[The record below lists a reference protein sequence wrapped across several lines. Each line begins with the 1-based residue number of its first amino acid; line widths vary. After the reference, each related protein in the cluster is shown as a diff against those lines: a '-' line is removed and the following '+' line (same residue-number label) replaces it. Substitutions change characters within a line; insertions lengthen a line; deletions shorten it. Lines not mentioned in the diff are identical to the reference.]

1 CRTAVTA
8 DIVFL
13 VDESWGVGPDNFQLI
28 KDFISGIV
36 KSFTDNILGEE
47 GIRFGVTVYSDIPR
61 MRIALTDYS
70 TVEEVLSAVRDLP
83 YESGSPKTGA
93 ALEFLVDS
101 VFSSAIIRDDAPKIV
116 ILIINDKST
125 DLIEEP
131 AKALPDNGITVF
143 AVGIKE
149 ADKKELKK
157 IVSEPFEEHLLFVED
172 FNRLSSLLPK
182 ISRRVC
188 FTASEPPRPIK
199 QTKQEVEDKVIGPK
213 DLVVNELS
221 YSSLR
226 LTWTPATGDV
236 TGYQLTISAL
246 SASGQPLSGQEEQTV
261 TPYSQTSASATLL
274 VIHFFKRIPVIDIQ
288 KINSCQK
295 RTIAV
300 LLSIMIILS
309 LKGFQTQV
317 GFWKKVL
324 SYLSTFKCS
333 VAKNENLLLEAFQ
346 QTDYSQ
352 EIKSTGDVRTA
363 LVTDLKPTTE
373 YLFTVH
379 AVYAGGRGD
388 STIVRA
394 NTTPVPQVTN
404 FRVIE
409 EGLFSLRLAWT
420 PPLGRLNGYK
430 IFIPRANRPGLTYEQ
445 ELSGDVSSHVIDSL
459 EEDMKYT
466 ISIYAIYP
474 EGTSDPVSATGRTC
488 KSPYLNQ
495 EPVMELVQGQ
505 EQLTSVMCTV
515 SQFSSLNAH
524 RESTVPR
531 KVKLVPV
538 KSLTLQN
545 ATTDTIQARWSPVK
559 GASGYRLTWSSS
571 EGYIE
576 NVNLGE
582 TYTFYMIQG
591 LQPGTEYTVTIN
603 PIFVDIE
610 GPVTTAKAKTL
621 ESSAVQ
627 NVKASAVSTN
637 SALIS
642 WNAVP
647 GATGYRLAWG
657 PTTEFL
663 GKDRPRQLALNSS
676 TTVYQ
681 LKNLVHD
688 TEYVLSLYV
697 LFGSIV
703 GPGITATVRTSPLGY
718 VSNFKVIS
726 YTSTSIT
733 VEWSPIVGATE
744 YKVTWTAGKDS
755 STTQSQY
762 LERNVLH
769 YRIDGLIPEAIYT
782 ISIHAVYGNTEGPEI
797 TLSQHTDSELIQS
810 VKDVKVVDIGVKS
823 FKLSW
828 KRTPG
833 VSGYKI
839 SWVPFNGG
847 PEKSKLVSMSATF
860 FTIAGLQ
867 ESSAYKIQVS
877 PVVGQQEGSPVLLT
891 ARTLDLPKV
900 KKFKA
905 LETTDNSTV
914 LNWTSVAGVSGYIIT
929 WRPISGDWTPDLKTT
944 TEILG
949 PVFTSFKITNLL
961 YGRTYI
967 FTIRPLYGEVEGPVT
982 SINERILCGKV
993 KADIVFLIDESWSIG
1008 ANNFVKLKDFLFR
1021 IATYFPI
1028 IGPKGTQASESLSA
1042 NIMQLRC
1049 EVYTMMCHVITLY
1062 TEGGNVSSVTR
1073 LTQRTGYIFFAQTF
1087 DDFPSIEREF
1097 IENLCSEALLTSQQ
1111 RELTKPQGPCPSQ
1124 CMKGQKGEKG
1134 ESNSHG
1140 GLRLPTGNGYDLFNL
1155 NTKGEKG
1162 ERGLP
1167 GTDGVPGLPGRPG
1180 RTGPPGS
1187 AGLRGPPGVPG
1198 DSGPPGHPGLKG
1210 QRGERGEPGYVLG
1223 GVEVIPGSTEGSQ
1236 GDSGIPGVPGPPG
1249 LPGQPGPQ
1257 GPPGTSVKGE
1267 PGESDQQGQR
1277 GKQGSKGDI
1286 GDPGKNGEVGLPGP
1300 IGLDGVPGFPGQKGE
1315 KGNEGI
1321 GIPGVQGP
1329 KGEAGEKGNV
1339 GSPGPTGPKGEM
1351 GIQGI
1356 QGPMGPRG
1364 KKGLKGDR
1372 GDKGDR
1378 GEMGPMGPQGITGLP
1393 GPMGAK
1399 GNEGIRGLPGDP
1411 AKGIIG
1417 PSGKKGARGDIG
1429 PLGPP
1434 GPQGEKGNQGSPGF
1448 GIPGQQ
1454 GPKGENGE
1462 RGNVGLSGKPG
1473 PKGQDGGKGDK
1484 GEPGQPGQAGLPGL
1498 RGKDGEPGP
1507 KADPGPRGDP
1517 GPAGEPGERGVR
1529 VVLFFFQGP
1538 LGLLGR
1544 PGDPGEKGE
1553 PGIAGAPGVQ
1563 GPKGEKG
1570 DTGKPGP
1577 PGPSSIHAS
1586 VHQGDSGEP
1595 GLPGD
1600 PGLPGPRGPEGRP
1613 GPPGNG
1619 LGGPAVQGRDGVDG
1633 KDGEPG
1639 PPGPKGEPGRK
1650 GDPGSAK
1657 GEPGRMGITGM
1668 PGLPGTPGKPG
1679 VDGKRGAT
1687 GKDGEPGLPGE
1698 KGGKGERG
1706 DPGSAGK
1713 DGAKGEPG
1721 APGLPGPPGPPGMKG
1736 EKGDKGSKGDKGDP
1750 GPAGKL
1756 FEMKKSKGDK
1766 KRINYNHV
1774 TDYTLPSYR
1783 ESDRSHHITFIPEQG
1798 KGNSRRNK
1806 RDKSTMEEDVLH
1818 EDMELKKSQPSTNLL
1833 AVLHTYQEPQEEGAT
1848 TVDKN
1853 ETGWEDTQLGDG
1865 KNGDPGEN
1873 GIPGEKKGEPGESGQ
1888 KGEPGIGY
1896 RGPVGQAGPPGQ
1908 KGEPGAPGPPGA
1920 QGIQG
1925 IRGNPG
1931 IPGTQ
1936 GPRGPPGLP
1945 GPPGPE
1951 GDRGKR
1957 GKNGL
1962 SGSPGLHGPP
1972 GKQALALPALI
1983 ILNILKGLSG
1993 LPGSKGDKGD
2003 TVPGE
2008 PGERGVVGLPG
2019 RRGPKGL
2026 PGARGEKGNAGDR
2039 GFPGYKGE
2047 RGSPLTLMGPQGYKG
2062 NKGDPG
2068 ERGPPGFDGDKGEKG
2083 EDGPSGEKGLK
2094 GEPGTKGAMGPFGAR
2109 GPAGQKGRNGEDGV
2123 DGAKGAK
2130 GDRGLQGQ
2138 KGDKGDQGDP
2148 GLPGDTGEK
2157 GEKGDK
2163 GSPGIPGMPGSDGL
2177 PGLKGSNGDAGLD
2190 ASPGLPGQKGE
2201 KGSTGFPG
2209 FPGFKGSA
2217 CLPGKDGATGLS
2229 GPPGEK
2235 GEPGPKGEVGSE
2247 GSKGE
2252 KGDPGLT

>member
-199 QTKQEVEDKVIGPK
+199 QTKQVEDKVIGPK

-246 SASGQPLSGQEEQTV
+246 SASGQPLSGQEEQ
-261 TPYSQTSASATLL
+261 
-274 VIHFFKRIPVIDIQ
+274 ID
-288 KINSCQK
+288 
-295 RTIAV
+295 
-300 LLSIMIILS
+300 
-309 LKGFQTQV
+309 LK
-317 GFWKKVL
+317 
-324 SYLSTFKCS
+324 
-333 VAKNENLLLEAFQ
+333 
-346 QTDYSQ
+346 
-352 EIKSTGDVRTA
+352 GDVRTA

-394 NTTPVPQVTN
+394 NT
-404 FRVIE
+404 
-409 EGLFSLRLAWT
+409 
-420 PPLGRLNGYK
+420 
-430 IFIPRANRPGLTYEQ
+430 
-445 ELSGDVSSHVIDSL
+445 
-459 EEDMKYT
+459 
-466 ISIYAIYP
+466 
-474 EGTSDPVSATGRTC
+474 
-488 KSPYLNQ
+488 
-495 EPVMELVQGQ
+495 
-505 EQLTSVMCTV
+505 
-515 SQFSSLNAH
+515 
-524 RESTVPR
+524 R

-703 GPGITATVRTSPLGY
+703 GPGITATVRTCECNTVFRFNKTKCLELVTRKNIAVSFMMLYLIVAAPLGY

-744 YKVTWTAGKDS
+744 YKVTWTAGKGTDS

-839 SWVPFNGG
+839 SWVPFNVGG

-929 WRPISGDWTPDLKTT
+929 WRPISDLKTT

-982 SINERILCGKV
+982 SINERILYKLSNVHISCHVMSKIVYQEKKQKTLEYTFFTCTVLYVINHNVWFLSLITVGKAKTSASAVTLSTTEATSTPALIPTPQQANTRAQAAGRNTRTPTVKTTKSTTTLTTSATPTTTTTMTTTAAPATIEPPATTTITTASTLRSGPICGKV

-1042 NIMQLRC
+1042 NIMQLSLRC

-1111 RELTKPQGPCPSQ
+1111 RESDPEHCPSQ

-1223 GVEVIPGSTEGSQ
+1223 GVEVIPGRKGEPGSPGSQ

-1257 GPPGTSVKGE
+1257 GPPGTSVK
-1267 PGESDQQGQR
+1267 DQQGQR

-1434 GPQGEKGNQGSPGF
+1434 GPQGEKGNQGDNPGF

-1529 VVLFFFQGP
+1529 GP

-1577 PGPSSIHAS
+1577 PGPSS
-1586 VHQGDSGEP
+1586 GDSGEP

-1613 GPPGNG
+1613 GPPDYMNQSFIDNIFIINILYNKLKTSEESQSYNNNIPGMSC
-1619 LGGPAVQGRDGVDG
+1619 GGPAVQGRDGVDG

-1721 APGLPGPPGPPGMKG
+1721 APGLPGPPVLLNIPTDLTPEEGASIENARQPLFPLPMGPPGVAGPPGMKG

-1756 FEMKKSKGDK
+1756 FEELEALFESYGIKISKLDQVVETLFEHLTKSFQVFP
-1766 KRINYNHV
+1766 R
-1774 TDYTLPSYR
+1774 
-1783 ESDRSHHITFIPEQG
+1783 
-1798 KGNSRRNK
+1798 
-1806 RDKSTMEEDVLH
+1806 VLSFTH
-1818 EDMELKKSQPSTNLL
+1818 
-1833 AVLHTYQEPQEEGAT
+1833 
-1848 TVDKN
+1848 
-1853 ETGWEDTQLGDG
+1853 
-1865 KNGDPGEN
+1865 GDPGEN

-1908 KGEPGAPGPPGA
+1908 KLGEPGAPGPPGA

-1972 GKQALALPALI
+1972 GKQ
-1983 ILNILKGLSG
+1983 
-1993 LPGSKGDKGD
+1993 GD

-2019 RRGPKGL
+2019 RRG
-2026 PGARGEKGNAGDR
+2026 EKGIAGIRGPAGPLGDR

-2083 EDGPSGEKGLK
+2083 EDGPSGEKKGLK

-2109 GPAGQKGRNGEDGV
+2109 GPAGQKYLKGEPGEAGINGEVTLTCTSFKGRNGEDGV

-2138 KGDKGDQGDP
+2138 KVNEGDQGDP

-2157 GEKGDK
+2157 GEKGFRGLPGRMGTTGTDGEKGDK

-2235 GEPGPKGEVGSE
+2235 GEPG
-2247 GSKGE
+2247 
-2252 KGDPGLT
+2252 

>member
-1 CRTAVTA
+1 MEFWHMWVFLMSLSFRQSAVLAESEACRTAVTA

-199 QTKQEVEDKVIGPK
+199 QTKQVEDKVIGPK

-246 SASGQPLSGQEEQTV
+246 SASGQPLSGQEEQ
-261 TPYSQTSASATLL
+261 
-274 VIHFFKRIPVIDIQ
+274 ID
-288 KINSCQK
+288 
-295 RTIAV
+295 
-300 LLSIMIILS
+300 
-309 LKGFQTQV
+309 LK
-317 GFWKKVL
+317 
-324 SYLSTFKCS
+324 
-333 VAKNENLLLEAFQ
+333 
-346 QTDYSQ
+346 
-352 EIKSTGDVRTA
+352 GDVRTA

-474 EGTSDPVSATGRTC
+474 EGTSDPVSATGRT
-488 KSPYLNQ
+488 L
-495 EPVMELVQGQ
+495 
-505 EQLTSVMCTV
+505 
-515 SQFSSLNAH
+515 
-524 RESTVPR
+524 
-531 KVKLVPV
+531 KLVPV

-797 TLSQHTDSELIQS
+797 TLSQHTASMTDSELIQS

-929 WRPISGDWTPDLKTT
+929 WRPISDLKTT

-982 SINERILCGKV
+982 SINERILGKAKTSASAVTLSTTEATSTPALIPTPQQANTRAQAAGRNTRTPTVKTTKSTTTLTTSATPTTTTTMTTTAAPATIEPPATTTITTASTLRSGPICGKV

-1042 NIMQLRC
+1042 NIMQL
-1049 EVYTMMCHVITLY
+1049 
-1062 TEGGNVSSVTR
+1062 S
-1073 LTQRTGYIFFAQTF
+1073 
-1087 DDFPSIEREF
+1087 
-1097 IENLCSEALLTSQQ
+1097 
-1111 RELTKPQGPCPSQ
+1111 
-1124 CMKGQKGEKG
+1124 
-1134 ESNSHG
+1134 
-1140 GLRLPTGNGYDLFNL
+1140 
-1155 NTKGEKG
+1155 
-1162 ERGLP
+1162 
-1167 GTDGVPGLPGRPG
+1167 
-1180 RTGPPGS
+1180 
-1187 AGLRGPPGVPG
+1187 
-1198 DSGPPGHPGLKG
+1198 
-1210 QRGERGEPGYVLG
+1210 
-1223 GVEVIPGSTEGSQ
+1223 
-1236 GDSGIPGVPGPPG
+1236 
-1249 LPGQPGPQ
+1249 
-1257 GPPGTSVKGE
+1257 
-1267 PGESDQQGQR
+1267 
-1277 GKQGSKGDI
+1277 
-1286 GDPGKNGEVGLPGP
+1286 
-1300 IGLDGVPGFPGQKGE
+1300 
-1315 KGNEGI
+1315 
-1321 GIPGVQGP
+1321 
-1329 KGEAGEKGNV
+1329 
-1339 GSPGPTGPKGEM
+1339 
-1351 GIQGI
+1351 
-1356 QGPMGPRG
+1356 
-1364 KKGLKGDR
+1364 
-1372 GDKGDR
+1372 
-1378 GEMGPMGPQGITGLP
+1378 
-1393 GPMGAK
+1393 
-1399 GNEGIRGLPGDP
+1399 
-1411 AKGIIG
+1411 
-1417 PSGKKGARGDIG
+1417 
-1429 PLGPP
+1429 
-1434 GPQGEKGNQGSPGF
+1434 
-1448 GIPGQQ
+1448 
-1454 GPKGENGE
+1454 
-1462 RGNVGLSGKPG
+1462 
-1473 PKGQDGGKGDK
+1473 
-1484 GEPGQPGQAGLPGL
+1484 
-1498 RGKDGEPGP
+1498 
-1507 KADPGPRGDP
+1507 
-1517 GPAGEPGERGVR
+1517 
-1529 VVLFFFQGP
+1529 
-1538 LGLLGR
+1538 
-1544 PGDPGEKGE
+1544 
-1553 PGIAGAPGVQ
+1553 
-1563 GPKGEKG
+1563 
-1570 DTGKPGP
+1570 
-1577 PGPSSIHAS
+1577 
-1586 VHQGDSGEP
+1586 
-1595 GLPGD
+1595 
-1600 PGLPGPRGPEGRP
+1600 
-1613 GPPGNG
+1613 
-1619 LGGPAVQGRDGVDG
+1619 
-1633 KDGEPG
+1633 
-1639 PPGPKGEPGRK
+1639 
-1650 GDPGSAK
+1650 
-1657 GEPGRMGITGM
+1657 
-1668 PGLPGTPGKPG
+1668 
-1679 VDGKRGAT
+1679 
-1687 GKDGEPGLPGE
+1687 
-1698 KGGKGERG
+1698 
-1706 DPGSAGK
+1706 
-1713 DGAKGEPG
+1713 
-1721 APGLPGPPGPPGMKG
+1721 
-1736 EKGDKGSKGDKGDP
+1736 
-1750 GPAGKL
+1750 
-1756 FEMKKSKGDK
+1756 
-1766 KRINYNHV
+1766 
-1774 TDYTLPSYR
+1774 
-1783 ESDRSHHITFIPEQG
+1783 
-1798 KGNSRRNK
+1798 
-1806 RDKSTMEEDVLH
+1806 
-1818 EDMELKKSQPSTNLL
+1818 
-1833 AVLHTYQEPQEEGAT
+1833 
-1848 TVDKN
+1848 
-1853 ETGWEDTQLGDG
+1853 
-1865 KNGDPGEN
+1865 
-1873 GIPGEKKGEPGESGQ
+1873 
-1888 KGEPGIGY
+1888 
-1896 RGPVGQAGPPGQ
+1896 
-1908 KGEPGAPGPPGA
+1908 
-1920 QGIQG
+1920 
-1925 IRGNPG
+1925 
-1931 IPGTQ
+1931 
-1936 GPRGPPGLP
+1936 
-1945 GPPGPE
+1945 
-1951 GDRGKR
+1951 
-1957 GKNGL
+1957 
-1962 SGSPGLHGPP
+1962 
-1972 GKQALALPALI
+1972 
-1983 ILNILKGLSG
+1983 
-1993 LPGSKGDKGD
+1993 
-2003 TVPGE
+2003 
-2008 PGERGVVGLPG
+2008 
-2019 RRGPKGL
+2019 
-2026 PGARGEKGNAGDR
+2026 
-2039 GFPGYKGE
+2039 
-2047 RGSPLTLMGPQGYKG
+2047 
-2062 NKGDPG
+2062 
-2068 ERGPPGFDGDKGEKG
+2068 
-2083 EDGPSGEKGLK
+2083 
-2094 GEPGTKGAMGPFGAR
+2094 
-2109 GPAGQKGRNGEDGV
+2109 
-2123 DGAKGAK
+2123 
-2130 GDRGLQGQ
+2130 
-2138 KGDKGDQGDP
+2138 
-2148 GLPGDTGEK
+2148 
-2157 GEKGDK
+2157 
-2163 GSPGIPGMPGSDGL
+2163 
-2177 PGLKGSNGDAGLD
+2177 
-2190 ASPGLPGQKGE
+2190 
-2201 KGSTGFPG
+2201 
-2209 FPGFKGSA
+2209 
-2217 CLPGKDGATGLS
+2217 
-2229 GPPGEK
+2229 
-2235 GEPGPKGEVGSE
+2235 
-2247 GSKGE
+2247 
-2252 KGDPGLT
+2252 